1 MKDDKKSS
9 SMSRRTFIKEIGTGV
24 VGTTMAIHGLEK
36 VAEAQNVT
44 DPPPPHRERQP
55 LTLTV
60 NSKKV
65 TALVEPCTSLADFLR
80 LQLKLT
86 GTKIVCNH
94 GECGACTVLLEGKAV
109 YSCHMLAV
117 DAAEKKV
124 ITIEGLLKME
134 KLHPIQ
140 KAFWEHDGYQCGFCT
155 PGQIMAAQA
164 ILIDNAH
171 PNREE
176 IRLGMSGN
184 LCRCGAYPKI
194 IESVVAAAQKMN
206 P

>member
-9 SMSRRTFIKEIGTGV
+9 SITRRKFMKELGTGV
-24 VGTTMAIHGLEK
+24 VGTTVAIHGLQK
-36 VAEAQNVT
+36 VTKAQ
-44 DPPPPHRERQP
+44 DSADSPPPHSERIP

-60 NSKKV
+60 NTRKV
-65 TALVEPCTSLADFLR
+65 TALVEPHTSLADFLR

-94 GECGACTVLLEGKAV
+94 GECGACTVLLAGKAV
-109 YSCHMLAV
+109 YACHMLAL
-117 DAAEKKV
+117 DAAHKSV
-124 ITIEGLLKME
+124 ITIEGLLKGE
-134 KLHPIQ
+134 ELHPVQ
-140 KAFWEHDGYQCGFCT
+140 KAFLEHDGYQCGFCT

-164 ILIDNAH
+164 ILLENAH

-176 IRLGMSGN
+176 IMVGMSGN

-194 IESVVAAAQKMN
+194 IESVIAAAEK
-206 P
+206 